1 MLQSWKIT
9 KLRRRIEQLESRS
22 VAKRK
27 LDLSKP
33 RASGRKLEV
42 FHHFP
47 NKTGGC
53 EGCEAM
59 ASDTRPPWQSGDP
72 PDVHVHLVKLGQW
85 VTGPDGDEWVED
97 PNQDFH
103 CKLEAS
109 DSEAPGSDGGKC
121 R

>member
-22 VAKRK
+22 VAKR
-27 LDLSKP
+27 
-33 RASGRKLEV
+33 GRQPKV

-53 EGCEAM
+53 EGCDAM
-59 ASDTRPPWQSGDP
+59 ASDTRPPWQPGDP
-72 PDVHVHLVKLGQW
+72 PDLHLHLAKMGQW
-85 VTGPDGDEWVED
+85 VTGPDGCEWVED
-97 PNQDFH
+97 PNQGLH

-109 DSEAPGSDGGKC
+109 DSEAPVNRPRRRGPQVMQLVAE
-121 R
+121 